1 MDAIMIT
8 LVAVLL
14 ANADGRSGVFLA
26 RLAALRN
33 DARTVMA
40 IAFAGFAANA
50 LVAASIGTLANR
62 TIGQGAIVL
71 IVAVALVAAAVAL
84 LWSRRPHDDA
94 RLVAAPMPLLALRML
109 AAQIGDRGSFL
120 IAALAATSGAGLWA
134 AAGGTIGWLLALLPF
149 LALGP
154 ALADRPPAR
163 LLRWASAAILLL
175 WGLRSALGAFGL
187 FA

>member
-1 MDAIMIT
+1 MDAIMIS

-14 ANADGRSGVFLA
+14 ANADGRSGVLLA
-26 RLAALRN
+26 RLLAARR
-33 DARTVMA
+33 DPRTVAA
-40 IAFAGFAANA
+40 IAFAGFALNA
-50 LVAASIGTLANR
+50 LVAASVGALANR
-62 TIGQGAIVL
+62 TIGQAAIAL
-71 IVAVALVAAAVAL
+71 IVAIAMAIAASAL
-84 LWSRRPHDDA
+84 LWPQRPRDDA
-94 RLVAAPMPLLALRML
+94 SAIAAPAPRLALRIWI
-109 AAQIGDRGSFL
+109 AQVGDRSHFL

-175 WGLRSALGAFGL
+175 WGLRSALAGFGL